1 MNQANNKPAYFV
13 WLKSPLG
20 LGYQFWKLQ
29 ARSVKIEYR
38 QLREQKVQESN

>member
-1 MNQANNKPAYFV
+1 MNQANNQPAYFAL
-13 WLKSPLG
+13 LKSSLG

-38 QLREQKVQESN
+38 QRRQQKVPSPR

>member
-1 MNQANNKPAYFV
+1 MKLANNQPVYFA

-38 QLREQKVQESN
+38 QLREQKVQTSN

>member
-1 MNQANNKPAYFV
+1 MNQANNQPAYFA
-13 WLKSPLG
+13 LLNTPLG

-38 QLREQKVQESN
+38 QIREQKNSPAQ